1 MGMNKEIVLVSGSMT
16 FIFME
21 VCLHLNV
28 GPLSAATKVTKTD
41 IEVHVLD
48 HALGIIMCHLNT
60 YIYGRVPRRLLQE
73 LPALSGSPK
82 HQAPIADMEG
92 DQESDQEVAEGTR
105 CVARE

>member
-1 MGMNKEIVLVSGSMT
+1 
-16 FIFME
+16 
-21 VCLHLNV
+21 
-28 GPLSAATKVTKTD
+28 
-41 IEVHVLD
+41 
-48 HALGIIMCHLNT
+48 MCHFNT

-92 DQESDQEVAEGTR
+92 DQELDQEVAEETR